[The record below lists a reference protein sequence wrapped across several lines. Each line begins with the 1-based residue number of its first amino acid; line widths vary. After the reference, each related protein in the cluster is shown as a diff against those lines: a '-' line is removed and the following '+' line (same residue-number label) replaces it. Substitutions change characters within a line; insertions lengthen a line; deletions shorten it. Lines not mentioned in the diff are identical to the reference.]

1 MDRWTEYELFVKVTE
16 LGSLNKA
23 AEALGLS
30 NAAASRHLAALED
43 RLGARLVE
51 RSTRRLFVTEVGK
64 DFYNNS
70 KAALLAMQGATDA
83 VSATKSHPTGVLR
96 VTASLSLCL
105 QYILPLLPKFKQLY
119 PDVRLDVVAEN
130 RYCDIIDDNID
141 VALRTRESEPDTSL
155 VVRRLTETRRTLA
168 ASPDYLQRHGCPG
181 HPQELIDHQ
190 LLLYTYATDPYEMVF
205 QREDQSIRISTS
217 ASFET
222 NDGQL
227 LRAVALQGSGILAQP
242 TYVIHDDIVS
252 GRLIPVLTD
261 WELPG
266 LAINLVYT
274 SRLHLPAKTRAFIDF
289 IVKESQHLD

>member
-30 NAAASRHLAALED
+30 NAAASRHLAALEN
-43 RLGARLVE
+43 RLGARLIE
-51 RSTRRLFVTEVGK
+51 RSTRRLFVTEIGK

-105 QYILPLLPKFKQLY
+105 QHILPLLPNFNQQY
-119 PDVRLDVVAEN
+119 PDVRLDIVAEN
-130 RYCDIIDDNID
+130 RYYDIIDDNID

-155 VVRRLTETRRTLA
+155 VIRRLTETRRTLA
-168 ASPDYLQRHGCPG
+168 ASPDYLQRRGCPE
-181 HPQELIDHQ
+181 HPKALVNHQ
-190 LLLYTYATDPYEMVF
+190 LLLYTYATAPYEMVF
-205 QREDQSIRISTS
+205 RREEESITITTK
-217 ASFET
+217 ASLES

-227 LRAVALQGSGILAQP
+227 LRAAALQGLGILAQP
-242 TYVIHDDIVS
+242 TYVIHNDIVA
-252 GRLIPVLTD
+252 GRLVPVLAD
-261 WELPG
+261 WSLPR

-274 SRLHLPAKTRAFIDF
+274 SRQHLPAKTRAFIDF
-289 IVKESQHLD
+289 IVKEFKHLD

>member
-217 ASFET
+217 ASFES

-242 TYVIHDDIVS
+242 IYVIHDDIVS

-289 IVKESQHLD
+289 IVREFQHLD

>member
-1 MDRWTEYELFVKVTE
+1 MDRWTEYELFVKFTE

-217 ASFET
+217 ASFES

>member
-190 LLLYTYATDPYEMVF
+190 LLLYTYATAPYEMVF

-217 ASFET
+217 ASFES

>member
-1 MDRWTEYELFVKVTE
+1 M
-16 LGSLNKA
+16 
-23 AEALGLS
+23 S

-217 ASFET
+217 ASFES